1 MPKSPASP
9 RAVRT
14 TLTAAAGLLLA
25 VTAVTP
31 PATASAAKADVSVY
45 VSPSGKDSD
54 AGSKG
59 SPFKTLERARD
70 HVRSI
75 AGKAKGDIDVVLA
88 DGTYQLSRTFTLT
101 SADSGVNGHRIT
113 YKAAPG
119 AHPTISGGTQ
129 VRGWSLSDPA
139 RNIYKANIGTLDT
152 RQLYVDGELEQRA
165 RTNGDNPPGF
175 SKIATGYSI
184 TDRTLQNLRNQSA
197 IEVDNRW
204 GWQHYRCPVQSI
216 SATEMTMQQQCWH
229 NVNLHQ
235 GQEIQNPTWLENAYE
250 FLDSPGEWY
259 LDKTTGDLFY
269 QPKPGQNLATATV
282 IVPVVQSL
290 VDVTGD
296 LDHPVSGIGFDG
308 LTFAHS
314 TWLAPSGPDGM
325 VEGQAGFRIVGTNN
339 PTFDSTRFK
348 WVKTPGA
355 VNVDLG
361 RGISFTGNTFTH
373 LGAVGLNLN
382 TGTQGTTIQGNV
394 FKQIAGTGIQVGGA
408 DVVDAHPADA
418 RSITKDNTV
427 SNNVV
432 TNVADQ
438 YGGSLGIFAGY
449 TEHTVISHNK
459 VHNLPYSGI
468 SVGWGWGMLDQGG
481 DTNSPDNNGVPVW
494 NVPTIAKNNV
504 VTDNRIFDIM
514 KHQADG
520 GAVYTLSANPDSVI
534 SGNYISGV
542 PEPAYGAV
550 YHDEASRY
558 FRTTGNAF
566 CDVVFQW
573 LLMNHGIDIDA
584 QYNFTTQPRFTTQ
597 ANTVGTTVANNTT
610 IESCAQLPASIV
622 DKAGLE
628 PAYRN
633 LDPDPVPTD
642 RTAPSVPGT
651 PTAVTAFPTVADLS
665 WPASTDAVGVTGY
678 SVYRDGQ
685 LVGASKEPRVRIAGL
700 TAGQRYTFTVTA
712 RDAAANESGKSGTVI
727 VTMPAGEDLALRK
740 PVTASSFSTPNLPE
754 LAVDGDL
761 STRWAQGLGLP
772 DPSWIQ
778 VDLGAQHNVSGV
790 ITTFEKQNGYRYR
803 VEVSTDQ
810 SRWMA
815 VDDHTA
821 TSTTTSANYSS
832 LAKPIAGR
840 YVRLTV
846 TGSNFNGGSVYELQV
861 YGSALPTG
869 PDTLAP
875 VLPGN
880 PTANVLLPTTLDL
893 SWPAATDNGGIA
905 GYTVTQNGTPIASTG
920 QTTVRVTGLTP
931 ATAYTFAVVARDA
944 AGNESAPRTLTLTT
958 PADNDLALRK
968 PVTASSFSE
977 PNIPSF
983 AVDGN
988 LGTRWAQGLGLPDP
1002 SWIQVDLGQV
1012 TSVKG
1017 VLTTFEL
1024 SSGYKF
1030 RIESSVDGSA
1040 WTTFDD
1046 HTAVATTEQ
1055 VNPSFG
1061 APVQARYVR
1070 LTVTGSD
1077 WNGGSLYE
1085 LQVYGGF

>member
-1 MPKSPASP
+1 
-9 RAVRT
+9 
-14 TLTAAAGLLLA
+14 
-25 VTAVTP
+25 
-31 PATASAAKADVSVY
+31 
-45 VSPSGKDSD
+45 
-54 AGSKG
+54 
-59 SPFKTLERARD
+59 
-70 HVRSI
+70 
-75 AGKAKGDIDVVLA
+75 
-88 DGTYQLSRTFTLT
+88 
-101 SADSGVNGHRIT
+101 
-113 YKAAPG
+113 
-119 AHPTISGGTQ
+119 
-129 VRGWSLSDPA
+129 
-139 RNIYKANIGTLDT
+139 
-152 RQLYVDGELEQRA
+152 
-165 RTNGDNPPGF
+165 
-175 SKIATGYSI
+175 
-184 TDRTLQNLRNQSA
+184 
-197 IEVDNRW
+197 
-204 GWQHYRCPVQSI
+204 
-216 SATEMTMQQQCWH
+216 
-229 NVNLHQ
+229 
-235 GQEIQNPTWLENAYE
+235 
-250 FLDSPGEWY
+250 
-259 LDKTTGDLFY
+259 
-269 QPKPGQNLATATV
+269 
-282 IVPVVQSL
+282 
-290 VDVTGD
+290 
-296 LDHPVSGIGFDG
+296 
-308 LTFAHS
+308 
-314 TWLAPSGPDGM
+314 
-325 VEGQAGFRIVGTNN
+325 
-339 PTFDSTRFK
+339 
-348 WVKTPGA
+348 
-355 VNVDLG
+355 
-361 RGISFTGNTFTH
+361 
-373 LGAVGLNLN
+373 
-382 TGTQGTTIQGNV
+382 
-394 FKQIAGTGIQVGGA
+394 
-408 DVVDAHPADA
+408 
-418 RSITKDNTV
+418 
-427 SNNVV
+427 
-432 TNVADQ
+432 
-438 YGGSLGIFAGY
+438 
-449 TEHTVISHNK
+449 
-459 VHNLPYSGI
+459 
-468 SVGWGWGMLDQGG
+468 
-481 DTNSPDNNGVPVW
+481 
-494 NVPTIAKNNV
+494 
-504 VTDNRIFDIM
+504 
-514 KHQADG
+514 
-520 GAVYTLSANPDSVI
+520 
-534 SGNYISGV
+534 
-542 PEPAYGAV
+542 
-550 YHDEASRY
+550 
-558 FRTTGNAF
+558 
-566 CDVVFQW
+566 
-573 LLMNHGIDIDA
+573 
-584 QYNFTTQPRFTTQ
+584 
-597 ANTVGTTVANNTT
+597 
-610 IESCAQLPASIV
+610 V